1 VDFKFII
8 QSHQDVV
15 LYLKDIISFSA
26 LLKLQFTVTSIMHGL
41 SEKRLLSLLVVVLFP
56 CFLSVSKGEAIW
68 LVSVS
73 QDEHWCRQ
81 PIVPLVDE
89 VFLIDI
95 SYMPVVSHLC
105 STSVFKYRGIGFIF
119 LKWD

>member
-15 LYLKDIISFSA
+15 LYLKDIISFGA

-73 QDEHWCRQ
+73 QDEHWCATNRA
-81 PIVPLVDE
+81 L
-89 VFLIDI
+89 
-95 SYMPVVSHLC
+95 
-105 STSVFKYRGIGFIF
+105 G
-119 LKWD
+119 